1 MNLLTKLSEKFKN
14 MSAETKKRIAAT
26 MLAGSMAFS
35 GLGMTGCTNTNNTTN
50 NNGSSI
56 QTPGGDNSGNNSGN
70 QNSSNGG
77 TQTPDYSKYSQI
89 LQNVLT
95 DFYYY
100 ELISL
105 NNSYYETTKENLYW
119 QNAKYN
125 AIPYGFL
132 EEEGFDINKIKKN
145 EVESY
150 SDMFLDGNNLII
162 ELKIEN
168 KVGYEFSEGVS
179 SYFTNYILKYE
190 LTDQEIKE
198 IKALF
203 TQLTSGEKETY
214 FQSAFFVQEL
224 SYLKTPTVVSKAYAT
239 EKGLQTFEKHSD
251 KENYFETNSIEA
263 TYMGVENLYGG
274 DIYFANT
281 FQIHPTMV
289 SRYDKSQGTMTVA
302 QITVYST
309 GSGCASF
316 DGLKIYNS
324 SKPDAHFTNDEYLQ
338 NFENSKRSVTFL
350 SCQNSYFRDVKAKE
364 STLEDLLSN

>member
-1 MNLLTKLSEKFKN
+1 MKKKLLSILVAILTFV
-14 MSAETKKRIAAT
+14 IC
-26 MLAGSMAFS
+26 AFS
-35 GLGMTGCTNTNNTTN
+35 LLACTASNSSGNGNSEAQTSDNNSSDSDNDSTNNKYAN
-50 NNGSSI
+50 
-56 QTPGGDNSGNNSGN
+56 
-70 QNSSNGG
+70 
-77 TQTPDYSKYSQI
+77 YSQI

-105 NNSYYETTKENLYW
+105 NNSYYDTTKENLYW

-132 EEEGFDINKIKKN
+132 EDEGVDIDKIKKN

-150 SDMFLDGNNLII
+150 SDMFLDGNNLVI

-168 KVGYEFSEGVS
+168 KVGYEFSTGVS

-203 TQLTSGEKETY
+203 KSLSSGEKETY

-224 SYLKTPTVVSKAYAT
+224 SYLKTPTVISKAYAT

-251 KENYFETNSIEA
+251 KENYFETNTIEA
-263 TYMGVENLYGG
+263 TFMGVENLYGG

-281 FQIHPTMV
+281 FQIHPTML
-289 SRYDKSQGTMTVA
+289 SRYDQSQGTMTVA

-309 GSGCASF
+309 GSGCATY

-324 SKPDAHFTNDEYLQ
+324 SKPDAHFTTDEYLQ
-338 NFENSKRSVTFL
+338 NFENSKRCVTYL
-350 SCQNSYFRDVKAKE
+350 TCQNSYFRDIEAKE
-364 STLEDLLSN
+364 STLKELLNE